1 MVKYSDGLDAVAGAL
16 AHAGR
21 RQLIGTLQRGPATS
35 SQLAA
40 ELGIGLPALHKHLV
54 VLAGAELIASHKAG
68 RVVTHRLRR
77 GPLLRYDDWLA
88 ARAGF
93 WHDRLD
99 ALAESLGA
107 TAEEEPGCP
116 SH

>member
-35 SQLAA
+35 SQLAT
-40 ELGIGLPALHKHLV
+40 ELGIGLPALHKHLM
-54 VLAGAELIASHKAG
+54 VLTGAELIASHKAG

-93 WHDRLD
+93 WHDQLD
-99 ALAESLGA
+99 ALGEGLSDAASGREG
-107 TAEEEPGCP
+107 
-116 SH
+116 HR